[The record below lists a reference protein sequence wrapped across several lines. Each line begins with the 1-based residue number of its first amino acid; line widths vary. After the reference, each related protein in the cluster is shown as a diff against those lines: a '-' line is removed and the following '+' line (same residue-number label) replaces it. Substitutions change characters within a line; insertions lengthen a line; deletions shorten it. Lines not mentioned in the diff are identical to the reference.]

1 MIRSRPV
8 TVLAGPPG
16 TFAPAEAL
24 GQLVRAVCVVSAWH
38 DASVHAMTVDSLAA
52 VSADP
57 ARVVLGVRP
66 DSRWWELA
74 SDAGRF
80 ATTVLAA
87 GQEDLARWF
96 ASRSRGWDQQQF
108 EAVGWRPGITTR
120 APMLLGGAAWFE
132 CSVEGAT
139 TAGDQLIIVA
149 RLIGEAASVPALP
162 ALLRVDRS
170 YRSLP

>member
-1 MIRSRPV
+1 MIRSHPV
-8 TVLAGPPG
+8 TVLARPPG

-24 GQLVRAVCVVSAWH
+24 GQLVRAVCVVSARH
-38 DASVHAMTVDSLAA
+38 DAAVHAMTVDSLAA
-52 VSADP
+52 LSADP

-80 ATTVLAA
+80 ATSVLAA

-96 ASRSRGWDQQQF
+96 ASRSRGESEEQF
-108 EAVGWRPGITTR
+108 EAVAWRPGTTTR
-120 APMLLGGAAWFE
+120 APLLAGAAAWFE
-132 CSVEGAT
+132 CRVEGST
-139 TAGDQLIIVA
+139 RAGDQVIVIA
-149 RLIGEAASVPALP
+149 HLTGEAGRTPALP
-162 ALLRVDRS
+162 ALLRVDRA